1 MKQTHFVPFL
11 NEVIYHLLH
20 FRQNQSINIDVLK
33 RQILFTGFQALGLVS
48 IIALMIG
55 AIIIVEGYTLL
66 GAVGQTD
73 WIYKVLVSVL
83 VRDIGPFIVS
93 FIIIARSGTAIA
105 TELGNMVVN
114 QEYDALRVMGI
125 SPISYLVAPRVLG
138 LVLSLLLLIIYFIVI
153 GFFGGFLVSNVFLAL
168 PLLDFIDHLVN
179 GLTQA
184 DLLIMIIKIV
194 LSGFFIGVIS
204 CYFGISV
211 RRTFTA
217 VPQMAIKAV
226 GTSIFA
232 VCIINIVS
240 IAGYL
245 LIGSDLWM

>member
-1 MKQTHFVPFL
+1 ML
-11 NEVIYHLLH
+11 
-20 FRQNQSINIDVLK
+20 
-33 RQILFTGFQALGLVS
+33 
-48 IIALMIG
+48 G

-73 WIYKVLVSVL
+73 WIYKVLVSAL

-138 LVLSLLLLIIYFIVI
+138 LVLSLLLIIIYFIVI

-168 PLLDFIDHLVN
+168 PLIDFIDHLVN
-179 GLTQA
+179 DLTQA
-184 DLLIMIIKIV
+184 DLLIMIIKVV

-204 CYFGISV
+204 CYYGISV
-211 RRTFTA
+211 RRTFTD
-217 VPQMAIKAV
+217 VPQKAIKAV

-240 IAGYL
+240 IAGYF